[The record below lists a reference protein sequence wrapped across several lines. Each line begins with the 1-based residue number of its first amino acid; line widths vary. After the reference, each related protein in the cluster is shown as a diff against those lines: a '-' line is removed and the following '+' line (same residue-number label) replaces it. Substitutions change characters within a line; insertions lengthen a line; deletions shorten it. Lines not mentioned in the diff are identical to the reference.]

1 MYCVIKLRIK
11 AKVNLHYFV
20 NLPRLLLVLKCMYV
34 SFVTGVAA
42 ATLQLLNCSASDAV
56 FFLFC
61 YCPHLTVIIFSV
73 IVIALCRLRGGL

>member
-56 FFLFC
+56 FF
-61 YCPHLTVIIFSV
+61 SS
-73 IVIALCRLRGGL
+73 VIALI